1 MEAVTTA
8 LTTAFTTMQN
18 DVMGI
23 ITAALPIAI
32 GIVAVFFAV
41 KKGISFFK
49 QIANKG

>member
-1 MEAVTTA
+1 MEGITTA
-8 LTTAFTTMQN
+8 LTAAFTTMQT

-23 ITAALPIAI
+23 ITAALPVAI
-32 GIVAVFFAV
+32 GIVGVFFAV